1 MKNVFMIV
9 HELDVDKGGMT
20 TAMLNRSKIFYDSA
34 INADI
39 VTFDY
44 KHNYDDIINKLKMQ
58 KKMDKRTKMF
68 NVFNYFMQVSNK
80 KNIKQNKR
88 IYKEIKN
95 RFNNS
100 IEIKESKY
108 ISRYFDFY
116 TGEYIAYVRKYN
128 NSDEKIIDFFTQ
140 NKRIE
145 RYYFSSNKVHMK
157 EMFNVDNKVC
167 YQTFFDHKGYPYI
180 SRNINPNNGNV
191 GKTYLLVSNKEFK
204 NNLELCIYYLENLVE
219 DKDINAMICDGPG
232 SFPKML
238 RTKHENAK
246 KYSVIHVNHHENF
259 DDSGAYK
266 KNEKFIIENADNID
280 GVIVLTD
287 AQKQDILNEFK
298 VKNIYTISN
307 FITIK
312 EEPQSYQSNKVVGH
326 ISRMVPT
333 KRLDL
338 LIEVAEQVVKQ
349 DKEIKFEIYGEGP
362 QKNKIKQMIDDK
374 NLNDNVQLLGYTNN
388 PQKCLEDFKLVL
400 STSQYEG
407 QGLSMIEAMLSK
419 KPVIAFDIKY
429 GPSDFIINGENGF
442 LIENHDIQAMADKIL
457 KVVSNDQLAIGMG
470 EKARAKILDLY
481 STKII
486 MNKWLDVFSK

>member
-9 HELDVDKGGMT
+9 HELDVNKGGMT
-20 TAMLNRSKIFYDSA
+20 TAMLNRSKNFYDSG

-44 KHNYDDIINKLKMQ
+44 KHNYGEIISKLKSQ
-58 KKMDKRTKMF
+58 KKMDERTKMF
-68 NVFNYFMQVSNK
+68 NVFKDFKKESNNK
-80 KNIKQNKR
+80 HFKQNKR
-88 IYKEIKN
+88 LYKEIKN

-108 ISRYFDFY
+108 ISRYFDLY
-116 TGEYIAYVRKYN
+116 SGEYIAYIRQYKN
-128 NSDEKIIDFFTQ
+128 ADDKIIDFFSQ

-145 RYYFSSNKVHMK
+145 RYYFSSNKIHMK
-157 EMFNVDNKVC
+157 EIFNGDNKVC
-167 YQTFFDHKGYPYI
+167 NQTFFDQKGFPYI
-180 SRNINPNNGNV
+180 TRNINPTTGNV
-191 GKTYLLVSNKEFK
+191 GKTYLLVLNKEFK
-204 NNLELCIYYLENLVE
+204 NNLEFCVYYLEYLVE
-219 DKDINAMICDGPG
+219 DKKVNAMICDGPG

-238 RTKHENAK
+238 RTNHKNTK

-259 DDSGAYK
+259 DDSGAFK
-266 KNEKFIIENADNID
+266 KSEKFIIENADNID

-287 AQKQDILNEFK
+287 AQKQDILNKFK
-298 VKNIYTISN
+298 VKNIFAISN
-307 FITIK
+307 FITINK
-312 EEPQSYQSNKVVGH
+312 EPRHIQTNKIVGH

-349 DKEIKFEIYGEGP
+349 DKEIKFQIYGEGP
-362 QKNKIKQMIDDK
+362 QKQEIEQMIKEK
-374 NLNDNVQLLGYTNN
+374 NLSNNVFLLGYTNN
-388 PQKCLEDFKLVL
+388 PQKCLKDFKLVL

-429 GPSDFIINGENGF
+429 GPSDFILNEDNGF
-442 LIENHDIQAMADKIL
+442 LIDNLDVNDMANKIL
-457 KVVSNDQLAIGMG
+457 ELMNNEELVLRMG
-470 EKARAKILDLY
+470 QKARENILNIY
-481 STKII
+481 STEII
-486 MNKWLDVFSK
+486 MKKWIELFNK